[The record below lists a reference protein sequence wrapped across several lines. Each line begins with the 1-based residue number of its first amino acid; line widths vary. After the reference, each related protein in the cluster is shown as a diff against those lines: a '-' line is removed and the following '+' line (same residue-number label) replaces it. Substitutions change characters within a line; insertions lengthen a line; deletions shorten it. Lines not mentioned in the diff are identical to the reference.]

1 MLGLASGGMRGL
13 KQKGCRHM
21 TKQETLWH
29 DRAAALRLPS
39 AAFVAGRK
47 LTPRSE
53 EIFDVVN
60 PATGASLG
68 AIPILGEQDVNL
80 AVAAARAAFESGVWS
95 QRAPGERKAVL
106 LRLAAL
112 LEDHAEELALLESLN
127 TGKPISDALAVD
139 IPSAVSAIAWYGEAV
154 DKIYDDV
161 APTANDVMAFIT
173 REPIGVVAAVVP
185 WNFPLLMACWK
196 VAPALAAGNS
206 VLLKPAELTPLTA
219 IRLAELAQEAGIPD
233 GVFNVVTGTGPVTGR
248 ALGLHMD
255 VDAITFTGSTAIGK
269 QFMAYASQSNLKR
282 VALECGG
289 KSPNIVLAD
298 CRDLDEAAMA
308 AAFGIF
314 FNQGEVCCAGSRL
327 LVQDS
332 IKDVF
337 LEKLIAQ
344 AAQFV
349 AGDPLDPETRL
360 GALISQPHMAK
371 VQGLIALAHD
381 EGAQLL
387 CGGHQVRAESG
398 GYFLEPTVFDGVSQ
412 DMSIG
417 REEVF
422 GPVLSVMT
430 FDTPDEAVRIA
441 NNSIYGLGAGVWT
454 SNIDTAL
461 TMSKRIKAGTVWI
474 NNYDES
480 DITVPFGG
488 YKQSGIG
495 RDKSLQALSFF
506 QETKTTWIRLR
517 G

>member
-1 MLGLASGGMRGL
+1 M
-13 KQKGCRHM
+13 KQQKTH
-21 TKQETLWH
+21 WH
-29 DRAAALRLPS
+29 DRVTAQRIPTE
-39 AAFVAGRK
+39 AFVAGRRAT
-47 LTPRSE
+47 LQSE
-53 EIFDVVN
+53 DIYEIFN
-60 PATGASLG
+60 PATGKPLG
-68 AIPILGEQDVNL
+68 AVPILGEQDVNS
-80 AVAAARAAFESGVWS
+80 AVSAARAAFDSGVWS
-95 QRAPGERKAVL
+95 QSAPAERKAVL

-269 QFMAYASQSNLKR
+269 QFMAYSSQSNLKR
-282 VALECGG
+282 VSLECGG
-289 KSPNIVLAD
+289 KSPNIVMAD
-298 CRDLDEAAMA
+298 CRDLDEAALA

-332 IKDVF
+332 IKDAF
-337 LEKLIAQ
+337 LEKLITQ
-344 AAQFV
+344 AAEFV
-349 AGDPLDPETRL
+349 AGDPLDPDTTL

-371 VQGLIALAHD
+371 VQSLIASAHD
-381 EGAQLL
+381 EGANLL
-387 CGGHQVRAESG
+387 CGGEQVRAESG
-398 GYFLEPTVFDGVSQ
+398 GFFLEPTVFDGVSQ
-412 DMSIG
+412 DMTIG
-417 REEVF
+417 REEIF
-422 GPVLSVMT
+422 GPVLSVMD
-430 FDTPDEAVRIA
+430 FATPDEAVQIA
-441 NNSIYGLGAGVWT
+441 NNSIYGLGAGLWT

-461 TMSKRIKAGTVWI
+461 TMSKRIKAGTVWV